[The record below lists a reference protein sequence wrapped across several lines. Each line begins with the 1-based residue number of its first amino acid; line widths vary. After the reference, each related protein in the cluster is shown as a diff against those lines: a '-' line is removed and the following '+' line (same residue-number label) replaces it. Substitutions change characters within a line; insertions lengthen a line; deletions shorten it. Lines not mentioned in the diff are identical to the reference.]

1 MPSHRLNEFMIK
13 FDPGSRFKIL
23 VVFGVILL
31 ALSMHQPGATAQSVA
46 KKQTL
51 KPLVKERFDFPLY
64 REQFD
69 SITSVWPI
77 ISNRENLVLVQ
88 AGEYLLLRKNK
99 STPFAAIGD
108 FPQSFA
114 DFHLTTSFQVT
125 GGTSAEPAGAGLLFM
140 SQAAGK
146 GGFVFE
152 INSNQQF
159 RLRQI
164 TAGGYRY
171 LSGLQKDDG
180 WLKSSVITPGQFNQ
194 VEIKTHSGRY
204 DILVNGFLVFT
215 YEEPAYTQGGIG
227 FYVGPGSLCRVHFID
242 VFSDSQGGRVVP
254 DLIQQDT
261 VGSSDSS
268 TTGNTD
274 MVVLTESII
283 DLQSQINR
291 LKSENESL
299 REQVELLKGGEQ
311 ESKSSVAQ
319 FQKRITTLEKQ
330 LAASKKTSDSLNFIN
345 QDLSKYKEMVNQN
358 GDGGDLIITL
368 SKNLK
373 SEKIRNEELL
383 NENRILRDSV
393 GVLNK
398 KIKLQAPAKS
408 SVKKKP

>member
-1 MPSHRLNEFMIK
+1 MK
-13 FDPGSRFKIL
+13 FRMKGSSVFRFKRP
-23 VVFGVILL
+23 VVFLTMLL
-31 ALSMHQPGATAQSVA
+31 VLSLQFSPANAQSA
-46 KKQTL
+46 PKKQSF

-88 AGEYLLLRKNK
+88 AGEYLLFRKNK
-99 STPFAAIGD
+99 STPFAAMGD
-108 FPQSFA
+108 FPQYFA
-114 DFHLTTSFQVT
+114 NFHIITSLQVT
-125 GGTSAEPAGAGLLFM
+125 GGTSTEPAGAGLLFM
-140 SQAAGK
+140 SQSAGK

-152 INSNQQF
+152 LNSNQQF

-164 TAGGYRY
+164 TPGGYRY

-204 DILVNGFLVFT
+204 DILVNGVLVFAF
-215 YEEPAYTQGGIG
+215 EEPAYTQGGLG
-227 FYVGPGSLCRVHFID
+227 FYVGPGTLCRIHFID
-242 VFSDSQGGRVVP
+242 VLSDSQGSRVVP
-254 DLIQQDT
+254 DLTQQDT
-261 VGSSDSS
+261 VDSIDSS
-268 TTGNTD
+268 STGNTD

-283 DLQSQINR
+283 ELQSQINR

-299 REQVELLKGGEQ
+299 HEQVELLKGGEQ

-319 FQKRITTLEKQ
+319 FQKRISTLEKQ

-345 QDLSKYKEMVNQN
+345 QDLIKYKEMVNQN

-373 SEKIRNEELL
+373 TEKIRNEGLL
-383 NENRILRDSV
+383 IENKSLRDSV

-408 SVKKKP
+408 SDKK

>member
-1 MPSHRLNEFMIK
+1 
-13 FDPGSRFKIL
+13 
-23 VVFGVILL
+23 
-31 ALSMHQPGATAQSVA
+31 
-46 KKQTL
+46 
-51 KPLVKERFDFPLY
+51 
-64 REQFD
+64 
-69 SITSVWPI
+69 
-77 ISNRENLVLVQ
+77 
-88 AGEYLLLRKNK
+88 
-99 STPFAAIGD
+99 
-108 FPQSFA
+108 
-114 DFHLTTSFQVT
+114 
-125 GGTSAEPAGAGLLFM
+125 
-140 SQAAGK
+140 
-146 GGFVFE
+146 
-152 INSNQQF
+152 
-159 RLRQI
+159 
-164 TAGGYRY
+164 
-171 LSGLQKDDG
+171 
-180 WLKSSVITPGQFNQ
+180 
-194 VEIKTHSGRY
+194 
-204 DILVNGFLVFT
+204 
-215 YEEPAYTQGGIG
+215 
-227 FYVGPGSLCRVHFID
+227 

-383 NENRILRDSV
+383 NENRTLRDSV